1 MEPDS
6 TAPDWDTLR
15 EGDVVHLEDFDT
27 GSVQFRVGADA
38 IYPQE
43 FPTVHWD
50 HPYLSLA
57 AAQRQVEEGLLRKK
71 YDAASN
77 TWRY

>member
-1 MEPDS
+1 MVESVEPE
-6 TAPDWDTLR
+6 WETLK
-15 EGDVVHLEDFDT
+15 EGDVVHLEDLET
-27 GSVQFRVGADA
+27 GPVQFRVGADA

-43 FPTVHWD
+43 YPSVHWD
-50 HPYLSLA
+50 SPYLALA

-71 YDAASN
+71 YDAATN